1 MRAVPATRR
10 HLPQLPAERGG
21 GGEPGAGAARPRPR
35 VRRVRDLARVPRHAD
50 RLHLRHAARLRGGA
64 ARRVARR
71 RGQSAAGHQGEVQ
84 IIQVSCSLIWIS
96 GECKEKL
103 NCVSLSSQLFD

>member
-1 MRAVPATRR
+1 MRALPAARR
-10 HLPQLPAERGG
+10 HLPQLPAERGC

-35 VRRVRDLARVPRHAD
+35 VRRARDLALVPRHAD

-84 IIQVSCSLIWIS
+84 IIQVSCSLILIS
-96 GECKEKL
+96 GECY
-103 NCVSLSSQLFD
+103 C